1 MSRLVPATIPGL
13 TCLRLDWNQIDTA
26 VLVSYMSQWGSS
38 LTHLTWCNCDAMR
51 DQGFEALTGALPK
64 LTQLELVRCVGIS
77 DVGLGA
83 LTALTSLTA
92 LNVASAHELT
102 LAGFAVVVSTLSSLE
117 RLTLR
122 DMAGLSGADC
132 TTLEGLSRRRD
143 GLLVEVL
150 P

>member
-64 LTQLELVRCVGIS
+64 LTQPNVRPSVRPA
-77 DVGLGA
+77 V
-83 LTALTSLTA
+83 
-92 LNVASAHELT
+92 H
-102 LAGFAVVVSTLSSLE
+102 LAGWRRLGDGYAGDGPVGDGAPSESYQHVSFYHFSS
-117 RLTLR
+117 RGGPCSP
-122 DMAGLSGADC
+122 DN
-132 TTLEGLSRRRD
+132 RRFNC
-143 GLLVEVL
+143 
-150 P
+150 